1 MKQQQISRVASR
13 ADRKEQLW
21 GAARGRHPE
30 DPLLRRMLT
39 SHVHC
44 GEEMQLIIVDTAQ
57 SLERTPASNNGCLFT
72 YRCACGF
79 SFDSLTR
86 PGLES

>member
-1 MKQQQISRVASR
+1 MRQQQISQVARR
-13 ADRKEQLW
+13 AHRKEQLW
-21 GAARGRHPE
+21 SAARGRHPE

-44 GEEMQLIIVDTAQ
+44 GEEMQLIIVDPAQ
-57 SLERTPASNNGCLFT
+57 TGQGAPANNDGCLFT

-79 SFDSLTR
+79 KFDSLTM
-86 PGLES
+86 PALES